1 MIIWIDTMDVP
12 KVPLSKANE
21 RLTRL
26 SLILGITVWF
36 IDLNTVYAL
45 PSVACNWSWF
55 PFTIAGIP
63 GLVVVEGI
71 ITLIDLL
78 VMLYLIYLPWRN
90 WRAFQAERLKNNPQM
105 LNETE
110 KDRRSLMAFV
120 VMLVNSFFFLFII
133 AFFVPMIALNAC
145 AQG

>member
-1 MIIWIDTMDVP
+1 MNVP
-12 KVPLSKANE
+12 KVELPKAHE

-45 PSVACNWSWF
+45 PSVACNWNWF
-55 PFTIAGIP
+55 PFTITGIP
-63 GLVVVEGI
+63 GLVFIEGI

-90 WRAFQAERLKNNPQM
+90 WRAYRAEQSKDNSQM
-105 LNETE
+105 LTDTE

-120 VMLVNSFFFLFII
+120 TMLVNSFFFLFII

>member
-1 MIIWIDTMDVP
+1 MDVQ
-12 KVPLSKANE
+12 KIQLSKADE
-21 RLTRL
+21 RLTRW

-63 GLVVVEGI
+63 GLVFVEGI

-78 VMLYLIYLPWRN
+78 VMLYLIYMPWQN
-90 WRAFQAERLKNNPQM
+90 WRAFQAEKRTGNTPDNSQV

-120 VMLVNSFFFLFII
+120 TMLVNSFFFLFII
-133 AFFVPMIALNAC
+133 AFFVPMITLNAC

>member
-1 MIIWIDTMDVP
+1 MMDVP
-12 KVPLSKANE
+12 KVQLPKANE
-21 RLTRL
+21 RLTRV

-36 IDLNTVYAL
+36 IDLNSVYAL
-45 PSVACNWSWF
+45 PSVACNWNWF

-63 GLVVVEGI
+63 GLAFVEGI

-90 WRAFQAERLKNNPQM
+90 WRAFQAEKSTDKSQT
-105 LNETE
+105 LNDTE

-120 VMLVNSFFFLFII
+120 TMLVNSFFFLFII
-133 AFFVPMIALNAC
+133 AFFVPMLALKAC

>member
-1 MIIWIDTMDVP
+1 MDVP
-12 KVPLSKANE
+12 KNQLSKANE

-36 IDLNTVYAL
+36 IDLNTIYAL
-45 PSVACNWSWF
+45 PSLACNWSWF
-55 PFTIAGIP
+55 PFTIAGVP
-63 GLVVVEGI
+63 GLVFVEGI

-78 VMLYLIYLPWRN
+78 IMLYLIYLPWRN
-90 WRAFQAERLKNNPQM
+90 WRAYRSETPKGNPQV
-105 LNETE
+105 LKDTE

-120 VMLVNSFFFLFII
+120 AMLVNSFFFLFII